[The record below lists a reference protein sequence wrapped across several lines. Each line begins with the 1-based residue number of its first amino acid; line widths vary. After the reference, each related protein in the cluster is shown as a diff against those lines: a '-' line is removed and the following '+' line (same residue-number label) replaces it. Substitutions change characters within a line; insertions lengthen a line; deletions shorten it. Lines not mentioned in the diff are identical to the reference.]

1 MKQSENQM
9 GTKAIFPLLMGM
21 SVPPMISMLI
31 QSLYNIVDSIFVAK
45 LGEEA
50 LTAVSLAYPLQNL
63 VLAVAVGL
71 GVATNAAIARNL
83 GAKKSEE
90 ANDAAAHGLVLTGI
104 HSIFFI
110 LLGIFFTK
118 PFLQMFTDNPSVL
131 EWSCQYSY
139 IVICLSFG
147 SLFHIE
153 IEKMFQAT
161 GNMFLPMIMQGVGAI
176 VNIILD
182 PIMIFGLFG
191 FPAMGVRGAATATI
205 LGQFSACMLS
215 IILFCRHSGGLQIHM
230 KGFRMKGRIVRQLY
244 LVAVPSTVMMSLPS
258 ILIGVLNGILGAVSQ
273 TAVAVLGVYFKLQM
287 FVYMP
292 ANGIIQGMRPIISY
306 NYGAG
311 AKKRL
316 HETIKVSVLVTA
328 VIMAVGTILFMGFPE
343 PVLSLFSATE
353 EMQKMGA
360 QALRIIGTGFIVSA
374 LGTVFAG
381 VFESMGKGIA
391 SLIVSLL
398 RQLVIIVPCSLMLIK
413 VMGVAGVWL
422 TFPVSEAV
430 AAVVASILLYRMMKK
445 I

>member
-118 PFLQMFTDNPSVL
+118 PFLQMFTDNPTVL
-131 EWSCQYSY
+131 EWSGQYSY

-191 FPAMGVRGAATATI
+191 FPEMGVRGAATATI

-215 IILFCRHSGGLQIHM
+215 NILFCRHSGGL
-230 KGFRMKGRIVRQLY
+230 
-244 LVAVPSTVMMSLPS
+244 
-258 ILIGVLNGILGAVSQ
+258 
-273 TAVAVLGVYFKLQM
+273 
-287 FVYMP
+287 
-292 ANGIIQGMRPIISY
+292 
-306 NYGAG
+306 
-311 AKKRL
+311 
-316 HETIKVSVLVTA
+316 
-328 VIMAVGTILFMGFPE
+328 
-343 PVLSLFSATE
+343 
-353 EMQKMGA
+353 
-360 QALRIIGTGFIVSA
+360 
-374 LGTVFAG
+374 
-381 VFESMGKGIA
+381 
-391 SLIVSLL
+391 
-398 RQLVIIVPCSLMLIK
+398 
-413 VMGVAGVWL
+413 
-422 TFPVSEAV
+422 
-430 AAVVASILLYRMMKK
+430 
-445 I
+445 

>member
-63 VLAVAVGL
+63 VLAMAVGL

-118 PFLQMFTDNPSVL
+118 PFLQMFTDNPTVL

-153 IEKMFQAT
+153 IE
-161 GNMFLPMIMQGVGAI
+161 
-176 VNIILD
+176 
-182 PIMIFGLFG
+182 
-191 FPAMGVRGAATATI
+191 R
-205 LGQFSACMLS
+205 C
-215 IILFCRHSGGLQIHM
+215 
-230 KGFRMKGRIVRQLY
+230 FRRQE
-244 LVAVPSTVMMSLPS
+244 
-258 ILIGVLNGILGAVSQ
+258 IC
-273 TAVAVLGVYFKLQM
+273 F
-287 FVYMP
+287 
-292 ANGIIQGMRPIISY
+292 
-306 NYGAG
+306 
-311 AKKRL
+311 
-316 HETIKVSVLVTA
+316 
-328 VIMAVGTILFMGFPE
+328 
-343 PVLSLFSATE
+343 
-353 EMQKMGA
+353 
-360 QALRIIGTGFIVSA
+360 
-374 LGTVFAG
+374 
-381 VFESMGKGIA
+381 
-391 SLIVSLL
+391 
-398 RQLVIIVPCSLMLIK
+398 
-413 VMGVAGVWL
+413 
-422 TFPVSEAV
+422 
-430 AAVVASILLYRMMKK
+430 YR
-445 I
+445 

>member
-110 LLGIFFTK
+110 LLGIFFAK
-118 PFLQMFTDNPSVL
+118 PFLQMFTDNPTVL

-205 LGQFSACMLS
+205 LGQFSACILS
-215 IILFCRHSGGLQIHM
+215 IILFCRHSGWTSDSYERVPHERKDCQTAVSCGSSIY
-230 KGFRMKGRIVRQLY
+230 RDD
-244 LVAVPSTVMMSLPS
+244 VPSVYPDRCFK
-258 ILIGVLNGILGAVSQ
+258 GILGAVSQ

-360 QALRIIGTGFIVSA
+360 QALRIIGTGFIVST

-391 SLIVSLL
+391 SLTVSLL

>member
-90 ANDAAAHGLVLTGI
+90 ANDAAAHGL
-104 HSIFFI
+104 
-110 LLGIFFTK
+110 GIFFTK
-118 PFLQMFTDNPSVL
+118 PFLQMFTDNPTVL

-360 QALRIIGTGFIVSA
+360 QALRIIGTGFIVST

>member
-118 PFLQMFTDNPSVL
+118 PFLQMFTDNPTVL

-230 KGFRMKGRIVRQLY
+230 KRFRMKGRIVRQLY

-292 ANGIIQGMRPIISY
+292 AKVPSFQPVSHKY
-306 NYGAG
+306 P
-311 AKKRL
+311 
-316 HETIKVSVLVTA
+316 ETLFPSVLLAQLCRTQTDPKFHFAPMPAKTSA
-328 VIMAVGTILFMGFPE
+328 VH
-343 PVLSLFSATE
+343 
-353 EMQKMGA
+353 
-360 QALRIIGTGFIVSA
+360 
-374 LGTVFAG
+374 
-381 VFESMGKGIA
+381 
-391 SLIVSLL
+391 
-398 RQLVIIVPCSLMLIK
+398 
-413 VMGVAGVWL
+413 
-422 TFPVSEAV
+422 
-430 AAVVASILLYRMMKK
+430 RMSQFQS
-445 I
+445 

>member
-90 ANDAAAHGLVLTGI
+90 ANDAAAHGLVLAGI

-118 PFLQMFTDNPSVL
+118 PFLQMFTDNPTVL

-292 ANGIIQGMRPIISY
+292 ANGIIQGMRPIIS
-306 NYGAG
+306 
-311 AKKRL
+311 
-316 HETIKVSVLVTA
+316 TIMEQGLRR
-328 VIMAVGTILFMGFPE
+328 GFM
-343 PVLSLFSATE
+343 
-353 EMQKMGA
+353 
-360 QALRIIGTGFIVSA
+360 
-374 LGTVFAG
+374 
-381 VFESMGKGIA
+381 
-391 SLIVSLL
+391 
-398 RQLVIIVPCSLMLIK
+398 RQLKLVC
-413 VMGVAGVWL
+413 W
-422 TFPVSEAV
+422 
-430 AAVVASILLYRMMKK
+430 
-445 I
+445 